1 MQYQVTC
8 KHCHRLFA
16 ITSQPGQTVKASC
29 PYCSTIATIATPYAG
44 QQANE
49 TNLHATSYPP
59 QTPSSATQRSF
70 QSQSIRRGS
79 LGLKV
84 VKVYIAVMLIL
95 ILGASALYWLFSTMS
110 Q

>member
-1 MQYQVTC
+1 MQYQVNC

-29 PYCSTIATIATPYAG
+29 PYCATIATIATPFDGNHSA
-44 QQANE
+44 QANQNTTGYAQE
-49 TNLHATSYPP
+49 APFQP
-59 QTPSSATQRSF
+59 QHRPFRAPSSAHS
-70 QSQSIRRGS
+70 G

-84 VKVYIAVMLIL
+84 VKVYILIMLIL